1 MSSVVRISF
10 FGVGVKK
17 CSWKMT
23 ADASKT
29 TPGGDAAGKPA
40 RENVMVFVRNL
51 PYDADDAAL
60 EETFSNEF
68 GPVKEAWVVR
78 EKGSST
84 HRGFGY
90 VKFAIGMDARDAV
103 ERSGKIEL
111 GGRKLA
117 VVFAKKKEPTVGGV
131 EGTTRDAAAADDD
144 ADGPADEAKRRAEKE
159 DAEEK
164 KRERE
169 RKADIAKRE
178 RVKKSTGGGVMA
190 SGASTRT
197 VVVGGLKLGGEIEGV
212 DKEAALELAREVGE
226 VESVTDPCPDDL
238 MKLAKIREDGC
249 ARGALLVAYKDEAT
263 ALEAVRALHRKCPKG
278 KKKKGKKANAGAD
291 ADEPKETIWARMLAG
306 EGSKPKQWRV
316 ILRNLSFKAT
326 EESIRE
332 ALGAAGFIWDV
343 NVPKDFHHK
352 PKGFAF
358 VTYTCK
364 ADADKAVSECNGV
377 SIEGRQVAVDI
388 AVSKT
393 KYQQGGGADATA
405 ATEEEEKPSA
415 DGSDSES
422 DSDSDSGSG
431 SSSSAAAASSSSES
445 EDEEAQE
452 KSMMSRLLGK
462 VMADAEPSTTG
473 KERASR
479 PIEKKKREV
488 ATPASDGAEPSWQGK
503 KGVNAENEDEQEN
516 ATVFVRNLPLEA
528 TWQQL
533 KEKMLKY
540 GKVKSCRVVK
550 DKVTGKHKGT
560 AFVDFVKQ
568 DAAEAAVEASGKE
581 SAGIYVAGKPIVVA
595 LALSKVEAADM
606 MARQGSKYRNANKHR
621 DNRNLYLSQEG
632 DIHEASAA
640 ADGVSK
646 SDIEKRRRS
655 NEERQLKLKNP
666 NYFISRT
673 RLSVRNIPPEVDSK
687 ALKKMFLEAVQNR
700 ATQAVPKIL
709 HAKLLYDNT
718 KSDENG
724 KPRSKGMGFVEFTEH
739 EHALTA
745 LRALNNNPDAFSRA
759 RRPIV
764 EFSIEDARAVRK
776 LELKAKQRDERF
788 KKRDGEDKPRGAEQA
803 AKRVAAKAEK
813 KPPRAESSE
822 PNSKG
827 KGKRG
832 SEDVPSRGERN
843 ESKQPATKKA
853 PKSRDAAS
861 KLQQRAADA
870 QRRDKKD
877 EDRKRRREDTE
888 AAAPKKKT
896 GADKR
901 DRTDDLI
908 DTYFS
913 ANKADNGLKSWL

>member
-1 MSSVVRISF
+1 VPPKRRKRIAEASRRR
-10 FGVGVKK
+10 
-17 CSWKMT
+17 SRWEMT

-29 TPGGDAAGKPA
+29 TPGDDAGGKPA

-51 PYDADDAAL
+51 PYDADDATL
-60 EETFSNEF
+60 EDAFSNEF

-117 VVFAKKKEPTVGGV
+117 VVFAKKKEPTVGGG
-131 EGTTRDAAAADDD
+131 EKRDGGKTRDAD

-169 RKADIAKRE
+169 RKAEIVKRE

-249 ARGALLVAYKDEAT
+249 ARGALLVAYKDEET

-278 KKKKGKKANAGAD
+278 KKKKGKKANAAD
-291 ADEPKETIWARMLAG
+291 ADEPKEAIWARMLAG

-393 KYQQGGGADATA
+393 KYQQGGGADAAA
-405 ATEEEEKPSA
+405 ATQEDEKPSA

-422 DSDSDSGSG
+422 DSDSNSDSVSG
-431 SSSSAAAASSSSES
+431 SSSSSSES

-473 KERASR
+473 KERASK
-479 PIEKKKREV
+479 PIERKKREV
-488 ATPASDGAEPSWQGK
+488 AAPASDGTEPSWQGK
-503 KGVNAENEDEQEN
+503 KGVNAESEDDQEN

-560 AFVDFVKQ
+560 AFVDFVRQ

-606 MARQGSKYRNANKHR
+606 MARQGSKYRNADKHR
-621 DNRNLYLSQEG
+621 DNRNLYLAQEG

-640 ADGVSK
+640 ADGVSR

-673 RLSVRNIPPEVDSK
+673 RLSVRNIPPEIDSK
-687 ALKKMFLEAVQNR
+687 ALKKMFMEAVQQR

-709 HAKLLYDNT
+709 HAKLLYDKT

-724 KPRSKGMGFVEFTEH
+724 KPRSKGMGFIEFTEH
-739 EHALTA
+739 EHALNA

-764 EFSIEDARAVRK
+764 EFAIEDARAVRK
-776 LELKAKQRDERF
+776 LELKAKQRNERF
-788 KKRDGEDKPRGAEQA
+788 KKLDGEDKPRGAEQA
-803 AKRVAAKAEK
+803 AMRVAAKEK
-813 KPPRAESSE
+813 KPSRESSE
-822 PNSKG
+822 PNAKG

-832 SEDVPSRGERN
+832 RAAAEDVPSRGERN
-843 ESKQPATKKA
+843 EPKQPTKNNA
-853 PKSRDAAS
+853 PKSGNAAS

-877 EDRKRRREDTE
+877 EERKRRREDTE
-888 AAAPKKKT
+888 AAAPKKKA

-913 ANKADNGLKSWL
+913 ANKADSGLKSWL

>member
-1 MSSVVRISF
+1 
-10 FGVGVKK
+10 
-17 CSWKMT
+17 MT

-29 TPGGDAAGKPA
+29 TPGGDTAGKPA

-117 VVFAKKKEPTVGGV
+117 VVFAKKKEPTVGGG
-131 EGTTRDAAAADDD
+131 EGKTRDADAAAVD

-178 RVKKSTGGGVMA
+178 RVKKSTGGGVMV
-190 SGASTRT
+190 SEASTRT

-291 ADEPKETIWARMLAG
+291 ADEPKEAIWARMLAG

-393 KYQQGGGADATA
+393 KYQQGGGADAAA

-431 SSSSAAAASSSSES
+431 SSSSSSSSSSES

-473 KERASR
+473 KERASK

-488 ATPASDGAEPSWQGK
+488 AAPVSDGAEPSWQGK

-687 ALKKMFLEAVQNR
+687 ALKKMFLEAVQQR

-739 EHALTA
+739 EHALNA
-745 LRALNNNPDAFSRA
+745 LRALNNNPNAFSRA

-764 EFSIEDARAVRK
+764 EFAIEDARAVRK
-776 LELKAKQRDERF
+776 LELKAKQRDERL
-788 KKRDGEDKPRGAEQA
+788 KKRDGEDKPRGAAQA

-813 KPPRAESSE
+813 KSPRAESSE
-822 PNSKG
+822 PNSKV

-832 SEDVPSRGERN
+832 REDIPPRGEQN
-843 ESKQPATKKA
+843 ESTQPAKKKA
-853 PKSRDAAS
+853 PKSGDAAS

-877 EDRKRRREDTE
+877 EDRKRRREDTK
-888 AAAPKKKT
+888 AAAPKKKA

>member
-1 MSSVVRISF
+1 
-10 FGVGVKK
+10 
-17 CSWKMT
+17 MT

-117 VVFAKKKEPTVGGV
+117 VVFAKKKEPTVGGG
-131 EGTTRDAAAADDD
+131 EGKTRDANGAEDDDD

-278 KKKKGKKANAGAD
+278 KKRKGKKANAGAD
-291 ADEPKETIWARMLAG
+291 ADEPKEAIWARMLAG

-393 KYQQGGGADATA
+393 KYQQGGGVDAAA
-405 ATEEEEKPSA
+405 ATEEEEEKPSA

-422 DSDSDSGSG
+422 DSDSDSGGSG
-431 SSSSAAAASSSSES
+431 SSSSSSSSSSSES

-473 KERASR
+473 KERASK

-488 ATPASDGAEPSWQGK
+488 AAPVSDGAEPSWQGK

-687 ALKKMFLEAVQNR
+687 ALKKMFMEAVQQR

-724 KPRSKGMGFVEFTEH
+724 KPRSKGMGFVEFTQH
-739 EHALTA
+739 EHALNA

-764 EFSIEDARAVRK
+764 EFAIEDARAVRK

-803 AKRVAAKAEK
+803 AKRVAAKEK
-813 KPPRAESSE
+813 KSPRAESSE

-827 KGKRG
+827 SKGKRG
-832 SEDVPSRGERN
+832 RDAAEDVPSRGE
-843 ESKQPATKKA
+843 SKQPAKKKA
-853 PKSRDAAS
+853 PKSGDAAS

-877 EDRKRRREDTE
+877 EDRKRRRENTE
-888 AAAPKKKT
+888 AAAPKKKA